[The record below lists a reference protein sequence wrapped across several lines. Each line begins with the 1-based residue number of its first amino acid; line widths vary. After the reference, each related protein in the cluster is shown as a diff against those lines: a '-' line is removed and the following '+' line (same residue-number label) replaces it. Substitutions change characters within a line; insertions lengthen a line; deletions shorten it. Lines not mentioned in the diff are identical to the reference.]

1 MGLQIKRGILYT
13 LLTNIS
19 RFVLA
24 LVLMVSGFVKAVD
37 PMGAMYK
44 LQEYASAFSA
54 DILSDDWLLFFAILQ
69 AALEFLAGLFL
80 LMGVYRKP
88 MAAFVLLMFMFFTP
102 FTLYIAI
109 AGPVDDCGCFGEA
122 VTLTNT
128 ETFLKNLF
136 LLLLAVVVFL
146 GRRRF
151 VCHVSSRS
159 RWMVVIFAIFY
170 IAVLEGVSLS
180 HLPVVDFRPYAVGND
195 LRAMLQSSYDT
206 YDVVMVYEKDGERR
220 EFASDELPDSS
231 WMFVESRSVLVSKG
245 EKPMTGDFS
254 IVDWDN
260 DYDIAGDVLADSG
273 YVCILAIENVDEA
286 SVSRV
291 DKVNDLYDYCL
302 ENSVPF
308 YAATSSDEDE
318 IALWRMRTGAEY
330 PIYWADAALLRT
342 MVRANPG
349 LVLLK
354 DGVVVG
360 KWGAS
365 DIPDVELMY
374 ASPTRM
380 PDEVPTFTSSVR
392 GWRFW
397 MLFLF
402 APLAFIVLID
412 FVSGRGDKTA
422 LKAEDKPTGHDKN
435 VKDDN

>member
-37 PMGAMYK
+37 PMGAM
-44 LQEYASAFSA
+44 YASAFSA

-170 IAVLEGVSLS
+170 IITTFLLDKRNLS
-180 HLPVVDFRPYAVGND
+180 KEVPPKEEPVETEKVDFENEKK
-195 LRAMLQSSYDT
+195 QF
-206 YDVVMVYEKDGERR
+206 VM
-220 EFASDELPDSS
+220 
-231 WMFVESRSVLVSKG
+231 
-245 EKPMTGDFS
+245 
-254 IVDWDN
+254 
-260 DYDIAGDVLADSG
+260 
-273 YVCILAIENVDEA
+273 
-286 SVSRV
+286 
-291 DKVNDLYDYCL
+291 
-302 ENSVPF
+302 
-308 YAATSSDEDE
+308 
-318 IALWRMRTGAEY
+318 
-330 PIYWADAALLRT
+330 
-342 MVRANPG
+342 
-349 LVLLK
+349 
-354 DGVVVG
+354 
-360 KWGAS
+360 
-365 DIPDVELMY
+365 
-374 ASPTRM
+374 
-380 PDEVPTFTSSVR
+380 
-392 GWRFW
+392 
-397 MLFLF
+397 
-402 APLAFIVLID
+402 
-412 FVSGRGDKTA
+412 
-422 LKAEDKPTGHDKN
+422 
-435 VKDDN
+435 

>member
-1 MGLQIKRGILYT
+1 MGLQVKRGILYT

-54 DILSDDWLLFFAILQ
+54 DVLSDDWLLFFAILQ
-69 AALEFLAGLFL
+69 AAVEFLAGLFL
-80 LMGVYRKP
+80 FMGIYRKP
-88 MAAFVLLMFMFFTP
+88 MAAFVLLMFLLFTP

-136 LLLLAVVVFL
+136 LLALAVMVFL
-146 GRRRF
+146 GRCRF
-151 VCHVSSRS
+151 VCHISSGN

-170 IAVLEGVSLS
+170 TAMLEGVSLS
-180 HLPVVDFRPYAVGND
+180 NLPVVDFRPYAVGND
-195 LRAMLQSSYDT
+195 LRAMMHSSYDT
-206 YDVVMVYEKDGERR
+206 YDVFMMYEKDGERR
-220 EFASDELPDSS
+220 DFTLDELPDSS
-231 WMFVESRSVLVSKG
+231 WTFVDSRSVLVSKG
-245 EKPMTGDFS
+245 EKPIIGDFS
-254 IVDWDN
+254 ILDWDD

-291 DKVNDLYDYCL
+291 DKINDLYDYCL

-308 YAATSSDEDE
+308 YAATSSDEAE
-318 IALWRMRTGAEY
+318 IELWRRRTGAEY
-330 PIYWADAALLRT
+330 PIYWADASLLRT

-349 LVLLK
+349 LLLLRN
-354 DGVVVG
+354 GVVAG
-360 KWGAS
+360 KWSAS
-365 DIPDVELMY
+365 DIPDVELMRG
-374 ASPTRM
+374 SPTRM
-380 PDEVPTFTSSVR
+380 PDKVPTFASSVR

-397 MLFLF
+397 MIFLF
-402 APLAFIVLID
+402 VPLAFIVLVD
-412 FVSGRGDKTA
+412 FVSGRGGKTA
-422 LKAEDKPTGHDKN
+422 LKAEIEPVEHDKN
-435 VKDDN
+435 VKDNK

>member
-1 MGLQIKRGILYT
+1 MGLQVKRGILYT

-80 LMGVYRKP
+80 LMGIYRKP

-122 VTLTNT
+122 GTRTNT

-170 IAVLEGVSLS
+170 TAMLEGMSLS
-180 HLPVVDFRPYAVGND
+180 NLPVVDFRPYAVGND
-195 LRAMLQSSYDT
+195 LRDMVYSSYDT
-206 YDVVMVYEKDGERR
+206 YDVFMVYEKDGERR
-220 EFASDELPDSS
+220 DFTSDELPDSS
-231 WMFVESRSVLVSKG
+231 WSFVESRSALVSKG
-245 EKPMTGDFS
+245 EKPIIGDFS
-254 IVDWDN
+254 ILDWYN

-273 YVCILAIENVDEA
+273 YVCILAIEDVDEA

-291 DKVNDLYDYCL
+291 DKINDLYDYCL
-302 ENSVPF
+302 EISVPF
-308 YAATSSDEDE
+308 YAVTSSGEEE
-318 IALWRMRTGAEY
+318 IELWRRRTGAEY
-330 PIYWADAALLRT
+330 PVYWADASLLRT

-349 LVLLK
+349 LLLLK
-354 DGVVVG
+354 DGVVAG
-360 KWGAS
+360 KWSAS
-365 DIPDVELMY
+365 DIPDVELMRD
-374 ASPTRM
+374 SSTRM
-380 PDEVPTFTSSVR
+380 PDKVPTFASSFR

-397 MLFLF
+397 MLFLL
-402 APLAFIVLID
+402 APLAFIVLVD
-412 FVSGRGDKTA
+412 FVSGRGGKTV
-422 LKAEDKPTGHDKN
+422 LKAEDKPEEHDKN
-435 VKDDN
+435 VNDNK